1 MVERFQK
8 ENIEIIIDANNLK
21 FGDDIQEFIKL
32 STENTE
38 FTLSIM
44 SRNSLLSPWVL
55 LETLEALMHERVEKK
70 KKYLPVIIDNSVI
83 DRKFYHE
90 AKSHMEKGIRDLID
104 EIYELSKGFNHTKSL
119 ENEKERL
126 IDLRNNFDKVI
137 DRLKSHLYID
147 FSTAVNIEKNF
158 PKLLE
163 QIKANTEEK

>member
-1 MVERFQK
+1 
-8 ENIEIIIDANNLK
+8 
-21 FGDDIQEFIKL
+21 
-32 STENTE
+32 
-38 FTLSIM
+38 
-44 SRNSLLSPWVL
+44 
-55 LETLEALMHERVEKK
+55 
-70 KKYLPVIIDNSVI
+70 
-83 DRKFYHE
+83 
-90 AKSHMEKGIRDLID
+90 MEKGIRDLID